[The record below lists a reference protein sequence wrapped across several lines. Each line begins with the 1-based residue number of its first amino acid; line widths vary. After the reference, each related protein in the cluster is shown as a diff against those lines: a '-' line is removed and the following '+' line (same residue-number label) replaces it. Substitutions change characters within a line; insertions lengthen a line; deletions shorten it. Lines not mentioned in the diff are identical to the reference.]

1 MGNHPPLARGGN
13 RPKVSEGHR
22 AKTALSVYRVGF
34 LLCFVSVLFWE
45 PRTQLV
51 FDKVDW
57 FSGTCLLI
65 FERHNWIC
73 SLGKQKT
80 VENWISIE
88 DSFLYFQYILITFWI
103 LPRTLISIV
112 LYWGFIDFKKNRNS
126 HAFSKSYCLPPYI
139 QISCWQTLNFN
150 YEDFETEN

>member
-22 AKTALSVYRVGF
+22 AKTALSAYRVGF

-51 FDKVDW
+51 FDKVGW
-57 FSGTCLLI
+57 FSGTYLPV
-65 FERHNWIC
+65 FERHYWIC
-73 SLGKQKT
+73 SLGTQKT
-80 VENWISIE
+80 VKNWISIE
-88 DSFLYFQYILITFWI
+88 DSFLYFLYILITFWI

-112 LYWGFIDFKKNRNS
+112 LYWGLQILKNRNS
-126 HAFSKSYCLPPYI
+126 HAFSKTYCLLPYI

>member
-13 RPKVSEGHR
+13 HPKVSEGHR
-22 AKTALSVYRVGF
+22 AKAALFVYRMGF
-34 LLCFVSVLFWE
+34 LFCFVSVLFWE

-57 FSGTCLLI
+57 CSGTCLLI
-65 FERHNWIC
+65 LERHNWIC

-80 VENWISIE
+80 VKNWISTE

-112 LYWGFIDFKKNRNS
+112 LYWGFIDFKKNRNF